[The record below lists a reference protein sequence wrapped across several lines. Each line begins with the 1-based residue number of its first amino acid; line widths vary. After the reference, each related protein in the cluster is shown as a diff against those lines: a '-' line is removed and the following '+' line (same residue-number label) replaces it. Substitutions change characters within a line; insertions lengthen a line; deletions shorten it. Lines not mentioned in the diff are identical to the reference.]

1 MPMTEP
7 SVGYRASWPFP
18 NPDFAGAV
26 QVIIPERLSLLLL
39 LSATA
44 VTVVLV
50 VVDAYICSVVVPV
63 ALLGLGGA
71 PLGML
76 SW

>member
-1 MPMTEP
+1 MTEP
-7 SVGYRASWPFP
+7 SVGYHASWPSP
-18 NPDFAGAV
+18 NPDSPDAV
-26 QVIIPERLSLLLL
+26 LERIPERLSPPLLLP
-39 LSATA
+39 SVTA

-50 VVDAYICSVVVPV
+50 VVDAYVCSVAVPV
-63 ALLGLGGA
+63 VLLALDGA